1 MGALQ
6 HTFVAAA
13 YKNYKKKKGVAIFI
27 DVTIKLGKYI
37 HMPAPFPA
45 HLPSAKI
52 QGTLFMNYSMRENKR
67 VYVEFFA
74 DDLILEGDFFLHR
87 DLKNPKTIH
96 FELDGALTK
105 QT

>member
-1 MGALQ
+1 
-6 HTFVAAA
+6 
-13 YKNYKKKKGVAIFI
+13 
-27 DVTIKLGKYI
+27 
-37 HMPAPFPA
+37 
-45 HLPSAKI
+45 
-52 QGTLFMNYSMRENKR
+52 